1 MIYLKAIKIDLYHC
15 LIKFNRWY
23 TLFNIIMS
31 NLDSWFQ
38 IRKKKSF
45 FENLSKTRLQ
55 TIKDYLYSNIT
66 FIDVTIKYI
75 ININIQDPINKTIY
89 ILLAYL
95 VILGYQI
102 PNLYV

>member
-1 MIYLKAIKIDLYHC
+1 
-15 LIKFNRWY
+15 
-23 TLFNIIMS
+23 MS

-55 TIKDYLYSNIT
+55 TIKDYLCSNIT